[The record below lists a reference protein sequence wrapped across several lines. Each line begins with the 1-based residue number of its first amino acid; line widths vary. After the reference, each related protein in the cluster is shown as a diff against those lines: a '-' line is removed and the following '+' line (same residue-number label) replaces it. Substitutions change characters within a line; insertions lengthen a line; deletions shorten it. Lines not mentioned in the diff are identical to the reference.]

1 VVPDLRGH
9 GRSDSPP
16 HDVGLEELVDDLF
29 GVLEA
34 LAVPRAMLV
43 GLSLGGLV
51 CLRAAARRPERVAG
65 LALLATPALPETME
79 SRRRRLGTLEAM
91 GRLGRRRV
99 LRGMAGWLFGVSTR
113 RHSPEVVEAW
123 LDGMEKADPIGIRR
137 TAHAALGR
145 PDVRPWLGH
154 VRVPALV
161 VVGAEDGLV
170 SSEDVSALARH
181 LPGAIVSEVPGAGHL
196 VPLERPQALGAA
208 LARWIASVHGA
219 PSLLTGDRNERTVA

>member
-1 VVPDLRGH
+1 
-9 GRSDSPP
+9 
-16 HDVGLEELVDDLF
+16 
-29 GVLEA
+29 
-34 LAVPRAMLV
+34 MLV

-51 CLRAAARRPERVAG
+51 CLRAAVRRPERVAG

-79 SRRRRLGTLEAM
+79 SWRRRL
-91 GRLGRRRV
+91 

-123 LDGMEKADPIGIRR
+123 LDGIEKANPIGIRR
-137 TAHAALGR
+137 TAQAALGR
-145 PDVRPWLGH
+145 PDVRPWLAH

-170 SSEDVSALARH
+170 SRADVSALVAH
-181 LPGAIVSEVPGAGHL
+181 LPGATVSEVPGAGHL